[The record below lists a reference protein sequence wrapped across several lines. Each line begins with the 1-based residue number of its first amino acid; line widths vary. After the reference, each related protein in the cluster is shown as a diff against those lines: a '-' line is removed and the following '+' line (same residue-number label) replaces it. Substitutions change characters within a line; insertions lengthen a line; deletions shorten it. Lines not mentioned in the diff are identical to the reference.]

1 MENLNLILPEIFIS
15 LSIMF
20 LLVLGVFKKDSSKLT
35 FNISLLILL
44 IASIITLN
52 ETFSINHVTLFNNSV
67 VIDPMS
73 SLMKI
78 ITLIGAFLVLVIS
91 SAYLKSFKIFK
102 IEYPVLILSS
112 VLGMMVMISS
122 NDLMVFYMG
131 LELQSLALY
140 VLATFNRDQ
149 LKSSEAGLKY
159 FVLSALSSGLLLYGC
174 SLIYGFSGSTNF
186 NVISSQLNSNEYVLT
201 FGIVFILVGLAFKSS
216 AVPFHMWAPD
226 VYEGSPT
233 SVTLFFTMVPKI
245 AALTV
250 FIRFLYVPF
259 LNLIDQWQMIIIFL
273 SIASM
278 LFGAIAA
285 ANSLSDIYS
294 MGAIPKTALNIIC
307 FPTDDLDPALMNQ
320 IFKGASDKL
329 KEAETA
335 LVGGHSI
342 KDDEPK
348 YGLSVTG
355 LCDPAKI
362 WRNNTG
368 KAGDA
373 IILTKAIGS
382 GVLFNQNRKAHLS
395 PELFAPLIE
404 NCVRLNRYAKEAIEE
419 FKPNAV
425 TDVTGF
431 GLLGHLREMLGR
443 HNISLLFENLR
454 FLPGALDAYKSGMT
468 TGSNESNKAICK
480 DSVRLPKNLSREEKE
495 MLYDTQTSGG
505 LLISIDP
512 SVAEEALAKI
522 IENGDKGARIIGF
535 VEEAESTIP
544 HINVII

>member
-1 MENLNLILPEIFIS
+1 MENLNLVLPEIFIS

-20 LLVLGVFKKDSSKLT
+20 LLVLGVFKNDSSKII
-35 FNISLLILL
+35 FNISLLVLL

-52 ETFSINHVTLFNNSV
+52 ETFSINRVTLFNNSV
-67 VIDPMS
+67 VIDHMS

-201 FGIVFILVGLAFKSS
+201 FGIVFILVGLAFKIS

-285 ANSLSDIYS
+285 IGQTNIKRLVAYS
-294 MGAIPKTALNIIC
+294 SI
-307 FPTDDLDPALMNQ
+307 
-320 IFKGASDKL
+320 
-329 KEAETA
+329 
-335 LVGGHSI
+335 GHI
-342 KDDEPK
+342 G
-348 YGLSVTG
+348 YTLAGL
-355 LCDPAKI
+355 A
-362 WRNNTG
+362 
-368 KAGDA
+368 
-373 IILTKAIGS
+373 
-382 GVLFNQNRKAHLS
+382 
-395 PELFAPLIE
+395 
-404 NCVRLNRYAKEAIEE
+404 
-419 FKPNAV
+419 
-425 TDVTGF
+425 
-431 GLLGHLREMLGR
+431 
-443 HNISLLFENLR
+443 
-454 FLPGALDAYKSGMT
+454 
-468 TGSNESNKAICK
+468 TGSNEGIQSSIIYISIYVIMNLALFSCLLMLKRNDQYYEDIDDLSGLSKNHPLLSLSLLVILFSLAGIPPLAGFFAKFYIFKAVIEQ
-480 DSVRLPKNLSREEKE
+480 SMYFLAIVGLLSTVIAAFYYLRIIKIIYFDKEKE
-495 MLYDTQTSGG
+495 KYDEDHSLWLKFSLT
-505 LLISIDP
+505 
-512 SVAEEALAKI
+512 
-522 IENGDKGARIIGF
+522 F
-535 VEEAESTIP
+535 STILILLYFIFP
-544 HINVII
+544 SQLIDVVSRINII

>member
-1 MENLNLILPEIFIS
+1 MENLNLVLPEIFIS

-20 LLVLGVFKKDSSKLT
+20 LLVLGVFKKDSSKIT
-35 FNISLLILL
+35 FNISLLVLL

-52 ETFSINHVTLFNNSV
+52 ETFSINRVTLFNNSV
-67 VIDPMS
+67 VIDHMS

-102 IEYPVLILSS
+102 IEYPILILSS

-201 FGIVFILVGLAFKSS
+201 FGIVFILVGLAFKIS

-285 ANSLSDIYS
+285 IGQTNIKRLVAYS
-294 MGAIPKTALNIIC
+294 SI
-307 FPTDDLDPALMNQ
+307 
-320 IFKGASDKL
+320 
-329 KEAETA
+329 
-335 LVGGHSI
+335 GHI
-342 KDDEPK
+342 G
-348 YGLSVTG
+348 YTLAGL
-355 LCDPAKI
+355 
-362 WRNNTG
+362 
-368 KAGDA
+368 
-373 IILTKAIGS
+373 
-382 GVLFNQNRKAHLS
+382 
-395 PELFAPLIE
+395 
-404 NCVRLNRYAKEAIEE
+404 
-419 FKPNAV
+419 
-425 TDVTGF
+425 
-431 GLLGHLREMLGR
+431 
-443 HNISLLFENLR
+443 
-454 FLPGALDAYKSGMT
+454 T
-468 TGSNESNKAICK
+468 TGSNEGIQSSIIYISIYVIMNLALFSCLLMLKRNDQYYEDIDDLSGLSKNHPLLSLSLLVILFSLAGIPPLAGFFAKFFIFKAVIEQ
-480 DSVRLPKNLSREEKE
+480 SMYFLAIV
-495 MLYDTQTSGG
+495 G
-505 LLISIDP
+505 LLSTVIAAFYYLRII
-512 SVAEEALAKI
+512 KI
-522 IENGDKGARIIGF
+522 IYFDKENEKYDEDHSLWLKF
-535 VEEAESTIP
+535 SLTFSTILILLYFIFP
-544 HINVII
+544 SQLIEVVLRINII